1 MPLDPITLAVIRG
14 GLEQIADE
22 MDATLERMAF
32 SPVISDGFDRASG
45 IYHVRDGEVIMQGPR
60 GLPNFICV
68 MEFTVRSV
76 IERVKNIADGDVY
89 IVNDPYMGGTHLM
102 DVKMVK
108 PFFYKGKLTAF
119 LANSGHW
126 PDIGGRVPG
135 GFSTKATEIYQEGL
149 RLPPVRIMDKGKL
162 NQDVLDII
170 LLNVRVSAE
179 RQGDIIAKITALN
192 LGADRLTKLLDR
204 YGEATV
210 FAAVDEMKERSER
223 LMRSHIETIPDGTY
237 EFVDYIDSDGV
248 DWQPLK
254 LHLIMTVSGSDVH
267 VDFSQSSPP
276 CRGPLNSVF
285 STTLAGVFI
294 SFKHTFPDVPINAG
308 CFAPFTVNIPPT
320 TFLNAQPPRPVAGCA
335 AEVCQRVIDVMLGA
349 LGQAIPDNAYAAP
362 MGTVTNLSVGG
373 ENPGRGYYV
382 LYSFI
387 GGGYGGNFLT
397 DGLTNGNP
405 TIAVARTQALEI
417 FELRYPVL
425 FTRYAIREGSGG
437 AGKRRGGYGV
447 IFEFQL
453 RHGDA
458 SASLLGERGRF
469 APFGILGG
477 QSAQL
482 AEHVFTLQGEEYRPE
497 HITKD
502 ENVHMQAGDV
512 LCLMTPGGGGYGD
525 PFERPPAL
533 VLQDVRRG
541 YYDRVLRSRDG
552 HAGIRGSDSTRCLG
566 GGRGLYTHAACQPRS
581 RAGVMTQ
588 SSTVTRILL
597 VNVIPSE
604 ARNLE
609 CCGFRLAQL
618 GVRRICLAAANSPQ

>member
-76 IERVKNIADGDVY
+76 IERVEDMADGDVY
-89 IVNDPYMGGTHLM
+89 IVNDPYLGGTHLM

-135 GFSTKATEIYQEGL
+135 GFSTRATEIYQEGL
-149 RLPPVRIMDKGKL
+149 RLPPVRIMQAGKL

-170 LLNVRVSAE
+170 LQNVRVSAE

-204 YGEATV
+204 YGEDTV
-210 FAAVDEMKERSER
+210 FAAVDEMKARSER
-223 LMRSHIETIPDGTY
+223 LMRGHIETIPDGTY
-237 EFVDYIDSDGV
+237 EFTDHIDSDGV
-248 DWQPLK
+248 EWEPLALRLK
-254 LHLIMTVSGSDVH
+254 LTVSGSDVH
-267 VDFSQSSPP
+267 VDFSESSPP

-294 SFKHTFPDVPINAG
+294 TFKHIFPDVPINAG
-308 CFAPFTVNIPPT
+308 CFAPITVDIPTT
-320 TFLNAQPPRPVAGCA
+320 TFLHAQPPRPVAGCA

-349 LGQAIPDNAYAAP
+349 LSQAIPERAYAAP

-382 LYSFI
+382 FYSFI
-387 GGGYGGNFLT
+387 GGGYGGNYLT
-397 DGLTNGNP
+397 DGLINGNP

-417 FELRYPVL
+417 FEFRYPVL

-437 AGKRRGGYGV
+437 AGERRGGYGV
-447 IFEFQL
+447 IFEFQI
-453 RHGDA
+453 RDGDA

-477 QSAQL
+477 TSAEM
-482 AEHVFTLQGEEYRPE
+482 AEHVFTLNGEEYRPE

-502 ENVHMQAGDV
+502 ENVHMRPGDV
-512 LCLMTPGGGGYGD
+512 LSLRTPGGGGYGE
-525 PFERPPAL
+525 PFERSPAL

-541 YYDRVLRSRDG
+541 YYDRQTAMRDYG
-552 HAGIRGSDSTRCLG
+552 VRIQPDAWVVDEKSTRML
-566 GGRGLYTHAACQPRS
+566 RANRRAADT
-581 RAGVMTQ
+581 MD
-588 SSTVTRILL
+588 
-597 VNVIPSE
+597 
-604 ARNLE
+604 
-609 CCGFRLAQL
+609 
-618 GVRRICLAAANSPQ
+618 

>member
-1 MPLDPITLAVIRG
+1 MALDPITLAVIRG

-76 IERVKNIADGDVY
+76 IERVKDFAEGDVF
-89 IVNDPYMGGTHLM
+89 IVNDPYLGGTHLM
-102 DVKMVK
+102 DVKMVR

-135 GFSTKATEIYQEGL
+135 GFSTRATEIYQEGL
-149 RLPPVRIMDKGKL
+149 RLPPVRIMHAGKL

-170 LLNVRVSAE
+170 LHNVRVSAE

-204 YGEATV
+204 YGETTV
-210 FAAVDEMKERSER
+210 FEAVDEMKARSER

-237 EFVDYIDSDGV
+237 EFTDYIDSDGV
-248 DWQPLK
+248 EWEPLALRLK
-254 LHLIMTVSGSDVH
+254 LTVSGSEVY
-267 VDFSQSSPP
+267 VDFSESSPP

-294 SFKHTFPDVPINAG
+294 TFKHIFPDVPINAG
-308 CFAPFTVNIPPT
+308 CFVPIKVNIPTT
-320 TFLNAQPPRPVAGCA
+320 TFLHAQPPRPVAGCA

-349 LGQAIPDNAYAAP
+349 LSQAIPDNAYAAP

-373 ENPGRGYYV
+373 ENPGKGYYV
-382 LYSFI
+382 FYSFI

-397 DGLTNGNP
+397 DGLINGNP

-417 FELRYPVL
+417 FEFRYPVL
-425 FTRYAIREGSGG
+425 FTRYTIREGSGG
-437 AGKRRGGYGV
+437 PGKRRGGYGV
-447 IFEFQL
+447 IFEFQI
-453 RHGDA
+453 RDGNA

-477 QSAQL
+477 QPAQS
-482 AEHVFTLQGEEYRPE
+482 AEHVFTLRGEEFRPE
-497 HITKD
+497 HVTKD
-502 ENVHMQAGDV
+502 ENVHMEPGDV
-512 LCLMTPGGGGYGD
+512 LSLRTPGGGGYGD
-525 PFERPPAL
+525 PFDRPTAL

-541 YYDRVLRSRDG
+541 YYDRAAALRDYGVRIEPD
-552 HAGIRGSDSTRCLG
+552 AWVVDVDSTRVLRRR
-566 GGRGLYTHAACQPRS
+566 GRQEGS
-581 RAGVMTQ
+581 VD
-588 SSTVTRILL
+588 
-597 VNVIPSE
+597 
-604 ARNLE
+604 
-609 CCGFRLAQL
+609 
-618 GVRRICLAAANSPQ
+618 

>member
-1 MPLDPITLAVIRG
+1 MRWTLP
-14 GLEQIADE
+14 
-22 MDATLERMAF
+22 LERMAF

-45 IYHVRDGEVIMQGPR
+45 IYHVRDGEVVMQGPR

-89 IVNDPYMGGTHLM
+89 IVNDPYLGGTHLM

-108 PFFYKGKLTAF
+108 PFFYKGRLTAF

-237 EFVDYIDSDGV
+237 EFVDHIDSDGV

-308 CFAPFTVNIPPT
+308 CFAPFTVNLPPT

-387 GGGYGGNFLT
+387 GGGYGGNYLT

-447 IFEFQL
+447 IFEFQI

-482 AEHVFTLQGEEYRPE
+482 AEHVFTLRGEEYRPE

-502 ENVHMQAGDV
+502 ENVHMQAGDM

-541 YYDRVLRSRDG
+541 YYDRATA
-552 HAGIRGSDSTRCLG
+552 HAGIRGSDSTPMLG
-566 GGRGLYTHAACQPRS
+566 
-581 RAGVMTQ
+581 
-588 SSTVTRILL
+588 
-597 VNVIPSE
+597 
-604 ARNLE
+604 
-609 CCGFRLAQL
+609 
-618 GVRRICLAAANSPQ
+618 

>member
-76 IERVKNIADGDVY
+76 IERVTNIADGDVY

-170 LLNVRVSAE
+170 LYNVRVSAE

-237 EFVDYIDSDGV
+237 EFVDHIDSDGV
-248 DWQPLK
+248 DWQPLALRLK
-254 LHLIMTVSGSDVH
+254 LTVSGSDVH
-267 VDFSQSSPP
+267 VDFSESSPP

-294 SFKHTFPDVPINAG
+294 TFKHIFPDVPINAG
-308 CFAPFTVNIPPT
+308 CFAPITVDIPTT
-320 TFLNAQPPRPVAGCA
+320 TFLHAQPPRPVAGCA

-417 FELRYPVL
+417 FEFRYPVL

-447 IFEFQL
+447 VFEFQI

-477 QSAQL
+477 KSAQS

-541 YYDRVLRSRDG
+541 YYDRATAMREYGVRIQPDAWVVDES
-552 HAGIRGSDSTRCLG
+552 STRMLRAN
-566 GGRGLYTHAACQPRS
+566 RG
-581 RAGVMTQ
+581 AG
-588 SSTVTRILL
+588 
-597 VNVIPSE
+597 P
-604 ARNLE
+604 A
-609 CCGFRLAQL
+609 
-618 GVRRICLAAANSPQ
+618 

>member
-76 IERVKNIADGDVY
+76 IERVTNIADGDVY
-89 IVNDPYMGGTHLM
+89 IVNDPYLGGTHLM

-108 PFFYKGKLTAF
+108 PFFYKGRLTAF

-237 EFVDYIDSDGV
+237 EFTDYIDSDGV

-254 LHLIMTVSGSDVH
+254 LRLKLTVSGSDVH
-267 VDFSQSSPP
+267 VDFSESSPP

-294 SFKHTFPDVPINAG
+294 TFKHIFPDVPINAG
-308 CFAPFTVNIPPT
+308 CFAPITVDIPTT
-320 TFLNAQPPRPVAGCA
+320 TFLHAQPPRPVAGCA

-477 QSAQL
+477 QSAQS

-502 ENVHMQAGDV
+502 ENVHMQAGDM

-541 YYDRVLRSRDG
+541 YYDRATAMREYGVRIYPD
-552 HAGIRGSDSTRCLG
+552 AWVVDEDSTRVLRAN
-566 GGRGLYTHAACQPRS
+566 RG
-581 RAGVMTQ
+581 AG
-588 SSTVTRILL
+588 
-597 VNVIPSE
+597 P
-604 ARNLE
+604 
-609 CCGFRLAQL
+609 AQ
-618 GVRRICLAAANSPQ
+618 

>member
-1 MPLDPITLAVIRG
+1 MALDPITLAVIRG

-76 IERVKNIADGDVY
+76 IERVKDFAEGDVF
-89 IVNDPYMGGTHLM
+89 IVNDPYLGGTHLM
-102 DVKMVK
+102 DVKMVR

-135 GFSTKATEIYQEGL
+135 GFSTRATEIYQEGL
-149 RLPPVRIMDKGKL
+149 RLPPVRIMQAGKL

-170 LLNVRVSAE
+170 LHNVRVSAE

-210 FAAVDEMKERSER
+210 FEAVDEMKARSER

-237 EFVDYIDSDGV
+237 EFTDYIDSDGV
-248 DWQPLK
+248 EWEPLALRLK
-254 LHLIMTVSGSDVH
+254 LTVSGSEVY
-267 VDFSQSSPP
+267 VDFSESSPP

-294 SFKHTFPDVPINAG
+294 TFKHIFPDVPINAG
-308 CFAPFTVNIPPT
+308 CFVPIKVNIPPT
-320 TFLNAQPPRPVAGCA
+320 TFLHAQPPRPVAGCA

-349 LGQAIPDNAYAAP
+349 LSQAIPDSAYAAP

-373 ENPGRGYYV
+373 ENPGKGYYV
-382 LYSFI
+382 FYSFI

-397 DGLTNGNP
+397 DGLVNGNP

-417 FELRYPVL
+417 FEFRYPVL
-425 FTRYAIREGSGG
+425 FTRYTIREGSGG
-437 AGKRRGGYGV
+437 AGERRGGYGV
-447 IFEFQL
+447 IFEFQI
-453 RHGDA
+453 RDGNA

-477 QSAQL
+477 KSAQS
-482 AEHVFTLQGEEYRPE
+482 AEHVFTLRGEEFRPE
-497 HITKD
+497 HVTKD
-502 ENVHMQAGDV
+502 ENVHMEPGDV
-512 LCLMTPGGGGYGD
+512 LSLRTPGGGGYGD
-525 PFERPPAL
+525 PFDRPAAL

-541 YYDRVLRSRDG
+541 YYDRAAAMREYGVRIQPD
-552 HAGIRGSDSTRCLG
+552 AWAVDEDSTRMLRRR
-566 GGRGLYTHAACQPRS
+566 GRQ
-581 RAGVMTQ
+581 
-588 SSTVTRILL
+588 
-597 VNVIPSE
+597 
-604 ARNLE
+604 
-609 CCGFRLAQL
+609 
-618 GVRRICLAAANSPQ
+618 